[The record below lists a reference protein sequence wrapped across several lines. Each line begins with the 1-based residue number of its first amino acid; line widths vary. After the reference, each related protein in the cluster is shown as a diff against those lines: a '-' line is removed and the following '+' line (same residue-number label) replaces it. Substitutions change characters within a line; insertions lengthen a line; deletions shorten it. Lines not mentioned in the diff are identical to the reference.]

1 MEIIFRVAHK
11 YKFFTFVPRTKKS
24 TTKKYFM
31 AITVGQKAPNFNLP
45 DQDKNMHSLESEKG
59 KNVVLLFFPAAFTGV
74 CTKEMCETTSDLAF
88 YGGLN
93 ANVYGISVDMP
104 FSLGKFR
111 EVNGIKFP
119 LLSDFN
125 KETITAYDV
134 RNENFSVGLKGV
146 AKRASF
152 VIDKEGVV
160 RFAEVLP
167 APGDYPNFEGIKK
180 TLESL
185 K

>member
-1 MEIIFRVAHK
+1 MPIN
-11 YKFFTFVPRTKKS
+11 
-24 TTKKYFM
+24 
-31 AITVGQKAPNFNLP
+31 VGQKAPNFNLP
-45 DQDKNMHSLESEKG
+45 DQDKNMVSLEALKG
-59 KNVVLLFFPAAFTGV
+59 KNVVLLFFPAAFSGA
-74 CTKEMCETTSDLAF
+74 CTKEMCHMRDELSF
-88 YGGLN
+88 YNGMN
-93 ANVYGISVDMP
+93 AAVYGISVDMH

-111 EVNGIKFP
+111 EVNGINFP

-125 KETITAYDV
+125 KEAITAYDV
-134 RNENFSVGLKGV
+134 RNENFSVGFKGV

-167 APGDYPNFEGIKK
+167 NPGDFPNFDGIKK
-180 TLESL
+180 TLEGL